1 MISRRESTSHK
12 VSRREALGILGASAS
27 GAGAL
32 MTSKLSAAEPNPHF
46 AALDHVGLT
55 VADSQKTATFFAR
68 VFGNVVYKEAMN
80 ERRYVKLGPCYA
92 SMAPVNAAAAAK
104 RPPPNYRVDH
114 ICPGIHAFDN
124 AAVKRYLESQNV
136 SFRPVEGFGP
146 FVPDPDG
153 LTIQLWT
160 ENSWSLSIKNS
171 ALESQP
177 VTGEPI
183 FQPTGI
189 EHLLVQVT
197 DPETSAKFYEK
208 LFGPVTQ
215 RANNR
220 IWFRAGRSRIGLSAL
235 PSGQRSG
242 VNHFC
247 VSAAAFDH
255 DAVTKKLQ
263 QAGAKL
269 EKPEVAGSPEFRD
282 PNGIL
287 VQVMGPRG

>member
-1 MISRRESTSHK
+1 MSHKLSRRE
-12 VSRREALGILGASAS
+12 VLGVLGVGASA
-27 GAGAL
+27 AGTLLASRL
-32 MTSKLSAAEPNPHF
+32 AAAEAAPRF

-55 VADSQKTATFFAR
+55 VADSHQTATFFAR
-68 VFGNVVYKEAMN
+68 VFGNVVYKETMN
-80 ERRYVKLGPCYA
+80 ERRYVKLGPCYV
-92 SMAPVNAAAAAK
+92 SMAPQAVPAGKQA
-104 RPPPNYRVDH
+104 PPNYRVDH
-114 ICPGIHAFDN
+114 VCPGIQAFDN
-124 AAVKRYLESQNV
+124 AAVEAYLKSQDVN
-136 SFRPVEGFGP
+136 FRPVQGFGP

-153 LTIQLWT
+153 ITIQLWT
-160 ENSWSLSIKNS
+160 WNSWGLSIKNS

-189 EHLLVQVT
+189 EHLLLQVT
-197 DPETSAKFYEK
+197 DPEKSAKFYEK

-220 IWFRAGRSRIGLSAL
+220 IWFRAGGSRIGLLAL
-235 PSGQRSG
+235 PSGQRPG

-247 VSAAAFDH
+247 VSAAAFDY
-255 DAVTKKLQ
+255 DAATKKLQ
-263 QAGAKL
+263 QAGAKM
-269 EKPEVAGSPEFRD
+269 EKPEVSGAPEFRD

>member
-1 MISRRESTSHK
+1 MSHK
-12 VSRREALGILGASAS
+12 LSRREALGILGASAS
-27 GAGAL
+27 GASAL
-32 MTSKLSAAEPNPHF
+32 LTSRLAAAEAPPRF

-80 ERRYVKLGPCYA
+80 ERRYVKLGPCYV
-92 SMAPVNAAAAAK
+92 SMAPSGPQA
-104 RPPPNYRVDH
+104 PPNYRVDH
-114 ICPGIHAFDN
+114 VCPGIQAFDN
-124 AAVKRYLESQNV
+124 AAVEAYLKSQGVN
-136 SFRPVEGFGP
+136 FRPVEGFGP

-153 LTIQLWT
+153 ITIQLWT

-189 EHLLVQVT
+189 EHLLLQVT
-197 DPETSAKFYEK
+197 DPGKSVKFYEK

-220 IWFRAGRSRIGLSAL
+220 IWFRAGGSRIGLLAL
-235 PSGQRSG
+235 PSGQRAG

-247 VSAAAFDH
+247 VSAAAFDYET
-255 DAVTKKLQ
+255 ATKKLQ
-263 QAGAKL
+263 QAGAKV
-269 EKPEVAGSPEFRD
+269 ETPEIAGAPEFRD

-287 VQVMGPRG
+287 VQVMVPRG